1 MDYRTVNDYEVLY
14 LVSEDTDTSY
24 DILYQKYSPIIKSI
38 ANKYF
43 KFACQ
48 LGAEYQDL
56 LQEGYI
62 GLNSA
67 IVSYR
72 DDMDA
77 IFYTYAT
84 ICIERHIRTYCRS
97 LSALKHQ
104 VLNSSFP
111 DDEYSSNVVP
121 DKSYFGNFFQSTSQ
135 ELLEQFFCYSY
146 TLDLDSRCVFELRYN
161 GFTYK
166 EIAQLLDL
174 KLSSVESKFFKIR
187 KNLKNILEN
196 YNLN

>member
-1 MDYRTVNDYEVLY
+1 MNYKTVNDYEVLY
-14 LVSEDTDTSY
+14 LVSEDMDTSY

-43 KFACQ
+43 SFAQQ
-48 LGAEYQDL
+48 LGVEYQDL
-56 LQEGYI
+56 IQEGYI

-72 DDMDA
+72 NDA
-77 IFYTYAT
+77 DAMFYTYAS

-104 VLNSSFP
+104 ILNFSFP

-121 DKSYFGNFFQSTSQ
+121 DKSYFGSFFQSTSKELIQ
-135 ELLEQFFCYSY
+135 EIFKSSY
-146 TLDLDSRCVFELRYN
+146 TLDLDTRCVFELRYN

-174 KLSSVESKFFKIR
+174 RLSAVESKFSKAR
-187 KNLKNILEN
+187 KFLKKVVEN